1 MPISTLALLAALVQ
15 APSDPAAALVPADA
29 TVLVRFESLDRLA
42 DLAAA
47 FSELVPGGVTP
58 GANEFLPM
66 LQYPGAAEAV
76 DPAQPLYMA
85 VSFSP
90 DLPAPS
96 QAWIVP
102 LRSGAAHGIDN
113 TEGVLSLHQE
123 GAYLAVH
130 ARPGLARPAAPSP
143 LVAALEPGI
152 VSVHVDL
159 ARLVEMFRPLIDMGL
174 RQGEMELASLPQDES
189 LPVDMEGMYE
199 WFFDKAHET
208 VASAEALDFALGRA
222 GSLLELRGRYRV
234 RADSPQVFGPVSTVP
249 LASLA
254 GHLDPAHPLQVV
266 ASGTWNDFLRPMAD
280 VTDLA
285 IQMYPEP
292 LKSDLEE
299 MLALQSGLDDALL
312 PGIAASADFSTEGVH
327 VVYVLRA
334 KDTVRVLAGLEEM
347 ARTMDGGEGWLA
359 LGAAERLAVEGFE
372 GRVMSVDLRFEAVE
386 AMATTLANAEQPDA
400 AEVAEFEEMFDTLYG
415 RNLRLAL
422 AARGEYVAI
431 VLANND
437 SLIRNDLA
445 RLAKPALPAAKLL
458 NLADQV
464 PHGALGFAYHLD
476 FGRIMARMMGAM
488 RGVFDAPVPLVF
500 EQDFSLDTW
509 GGALEREYVGG
520 TRMDIAELIAFVRT
534 MQSLEPDLPEEEW
547 EELEEV
553 DAPGEGVHEHDD
565 GQ

>member
-1 MPISTLALLAALVQ
+1 MPIPSLTLLALLQ

-29 TVLVRFESLDRLA
+29 TVLVRFESLARLA

-47 FSELVPGGVTP
+47 FAELVPGGVTP
-58 GANEFLPM
+58 AAAEFLPM
-66 LQYPGAAEAV
+66 LQYPGAPAAV
-76 DPAQPLYMA
+76 DPAQPLYLA

-90 DLPAPS
+90 EQPAPGM
-96 QAWIVP
+96 AWIVP
-102 LRSGAAHGIDN
+102 LAPGAAHGIDN

-130 ARPGLARPAAPSP
+130 ARPGLARPAAPSA
-143 LVAALEPGI
+143 LVAALEPGV

-189 LPVDMEGMYE
+189 VPFDMEGMYE
-199 WFFDKAHET
+199 WFFDKASET
-208 VASAEALDFALGRA
+208 VDSAQSLDLALGRA

-234 RADSPQVFGPVSTVP
+234 KEGSPQVFRPVSTVP
-249 LASLA
+249 LATLA
-254 GHLDPAHPLQVV
+254 GHLDPQHPLQIV

-280 VTDLA
+280 VLDVALE
-285 IQMYPEP
+285 MYPEP
-292 LKSDLEE
+292 LRSDLEQV
-299 MLALQSGLDDALL
+299 LALQRGLDDALL
-312 PGIAASADFSTEGVH
+312 PGIAASTDFTTEGMH

-334 KDTVRVLAGLEEM
+334 KDPARLLAGLEEM
-347 ARTMDGGEGWLA
+347 ARGMDGGDGMVA
-359 LGAAERLAVEGFE
+359 IGAAERLAVEGFE
-372 GRVMSVDLRFEAVE
+372 GRVMPVEMRLEALQALAALGGNVDEPEPAE
-386 AMATTLANAEQPDA
+386 LAEIEHA
-400 AEVAEFEEMFDTLYG
+400 FDTLYG
-415 RNLRLAL
+415 QNLRLAL

-458 NLADQV
+458 DLADQV
-464 PHGALGFAYHLD
+464 PPGALGFVYHLD
-476 FGRIMARMMGAM
+476 FGRTMTRLIGAM
-488 RGVFDAPVPLVF
+488 RGAFDTPVPLVF

-509 GGALEREYVGG
+509 GGALERDYVGG
-520 TRMDIAELIAFVRT
+520 MRMDLAELIAFVQT
-534 MQSLEPDLPEEEW
+534 MQSLEPDLPEQEW

-553 DAPGEGVHEHDD
+553 EHEHEHEHDD
-565 GQ
+565 GK